1 MRREVRWMPL
11 VAAALVLAATAV
23 PARGQ
28 DAGALEDGQWLPY
41 LGCWVDVTDLEGPM
55 TCVVP
60 EGAGVAMLTVQGSEV
75 TSRRAVVADGRERP
89 AEVAGCTG
97 TESAGFSADGH
108 RLYTRSSLTCGAAD
122 RETRGLMAA
131 VGATQWI
138 EVRTL
143 GGEDGVA
150 WMKRYRPAPQTRVE
164 TAGLAERLASVASPE
179 ALEIARAA
187 ASRRIAVEDIIE
199 ANGRAGSAAVQAWI
213 AEHGQPLRIDADR
226 LVQLA
231 DAGVPP
237 AVIDVVV
244 AVSFPDRFAV
254 ARAGDYGQAGDY
266 GRDGYGAWG
275 AWGAWS
281 PFSPFYY
288 DPYYYRYGRYSSY
301 YGLGYYDY
309 GWYGPGYRPTVVV
322 VSPSVP
328 QARPGGQLVKG
339 QGYTRGTSGGTAAR
353 PSIRPTGSSGA
364 QIGSGSSSS
373 KGSSKGKAKRRGSGG
388 GN

>member
-1 MRREVRWMPL
+1 MRREARWMPL
-11 VAAALVLAATAV
+11 VAAALVLAVTAV

-28 DAGALEDGQWLPY
+28 DAGALEDGRWLPY

-60 EGAGVAMLTVQGSEV
+60 DGGGVAMLTVQGSEV
-75 TSRRAVVADGRERP
+75 TSRRSMVADGRERP

-97 TESAGFSADGH
+97 SESADFSADGH

-122 RETRGLMAA
+122 RATRGLMAV
-131 VGATQWI
+131 VGANQWI
-138 EVRTL
+138 EVRTV

-150 WMKRYRPAPQTRVE
+150 WVKRYRLAPQTRIE
-164 TAGLAERLASVASPE
+164 TAGLGERLAGASPE
-179 ALEIARAA
+179 AVEIARAA

-199 ANGRAGSAAVQAWI
+199 ANGRAGPVAVQAWV

-244 AVSFPDRFAV
+244 AVSFPDRFSV

-266 GRDGYGAWG
+266 GRAGDYGHGYGAWG

-281 PFSPFYY
+281 PFRPFYY
-288 DPYYYRYGRYSSY
+288 DPYYYRYGRYSS
-301 YGLGYYDY
+301 YYDY

-328 QARPGGQLVKG
+328 QARPGGRLVKG

-353 PSIRPTGSSGA
+353 PSIRPTGPSGA
-364 QIGSGSSSS
+364 QVGSGGSSSS
-373 KGSSKGKAKRRGSGG
+373 SGSKGKAKRRGSGG